1 MADSPSSA
9 PPRLDDLLSYRLAVA
24 GRLLRGWVDA
34 GLAAEDVGAQG
45 LGLLLRLVERDGL
58 TQIELA
64 RRQRVEAP
72 TVCRMVDRLV
82 RDGLVERL
90 PHPDDRRASRV
101 VLTDE
106 GRRVAERGMAVVA
119 DLEARAF
126 ADLDAGQRDALMAAA
141 QRVIDWAQTGPSS
154 A

>member
-1 MADSPSSA
+1 MADSPASA

-34 GLAAEDVGAQG
+34 RLAGEDVGAQG

-82 RDGLVERL
+82 RDGLVKRL
-90 PHPDDRRASRV
+90 PHPEDRRASRV
-101 VLTDE
+101 VLTEE
-106 GRRVAERGMAVVA
+106 GRAAAERGMALVA
-119 DLEARAF
+119 DIERSAF
-126 ADLDAGQRDALMAAA
+126 GDLDPEQRDLLMATA
-141 QRVIDWAQTGPSS
+141 QRVIDWAQTPPPP